1 MISED
6 EMTLHSKE
14 ERALFTAHINEKRTT
29 VRKIFIN
36 SHVRKSLSTSF
47 HLWPTFKC
55 VINSAAFPFTLSNQK
70 NSRQAGLRRLSL
82 GFAFQFT

>member
-6 EMTLHSKE
+6 EKTLHGKE
-14 ERALFTAHINEKRTT
+14 ERALFMAHIMKNAQL

-47 HLWPTFKC
+47 HLWPTFKF
-55 VINSAAFPFTLSNQK
+55 VIYSAAFTFTLSNQK
-70 NSRQAGLRRLSL
+70 NS
-82 GFAFQFT
+82 